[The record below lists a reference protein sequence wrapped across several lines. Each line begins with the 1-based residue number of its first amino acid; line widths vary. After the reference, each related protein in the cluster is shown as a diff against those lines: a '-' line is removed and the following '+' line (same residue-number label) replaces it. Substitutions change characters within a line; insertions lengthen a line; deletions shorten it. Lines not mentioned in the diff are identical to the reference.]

1 MIGGQRLSRLRFP
14 WSADQSRNADSRPD
28 DWRRTIRARLAVT
41 AIAFAAW
48 TVCIEARL
56 LYLQVYRH
64 GAMVARAESQQLQTV
79 EAPAKRGDIVDRN
92 GRLLAYSVEAESL
105 WADPSK
111 VQDVEKTASLIC
123 GALDDCAAADRRDL
137 LQSLRRKGRFAYLAR
152 RLSPGAEER
161 LRALELPGLG
171 FLKESRRDYPNKE
184 MLAHVLGYVG
194 TENQGLGGLESRYDS
209 QVRGQPGKVI
219 VETDAHQRPVSSRI
233 EREATSGAS
242 LELTIDQYL
251 QNIAERELR
260 NGVLENRAAGGSALI
275 MDPATGEIL
284 ALANYP
290 SFNPNIYSKA
300 PDYVRRNRATQE
312 LYEPGSTFKIVTASA
327 ALEEHV
333 LEPDDLVN
341 CAPGHITFGS
351 RTIRDVHAYGVL
363 PFSEVIAKSSNVGA
377 IRVGLQLGPERLGRY
392 VNRFG
397 FGQALGPDFN
407 GQSAGIVWNPSDLTP
422 SALAS
427 VSMGYQV
434 GVTPLQM
441 ATAVSSIANG
451 GTLFQPRIVRAFVKD
466 GRRVAVEPKALR
478 RTISEQTALELTAM
492 MEGVTEFGTAK
503 AAQIDGY
510 TVAGKTGTAAK
521 LVGGRY
527 SQTDYNASFV
537 GFLPSRKPRLTVIVV
552 IDSPRANGYYGGA
565 VAAPIFKRI
574 AEASLRQ
581 LGIPPTINPAPPVLL
596 TRRDE
601 ETLTPTPVRAAMV
614 ERALAPARAG
624 MMPDLRGF
632 SARDAVRTLTTVGMT
647 ARLSGSGFVIEQSPA
662 AGSALVRGDV
672 CTLTLGRRPPA
683 ESGGPTQ

>member
-1 MIGGQRLSRLRFP
+1 
-14 WSADQSRNADSRPD
+14 
-28 DWRRTIRARLAVT
+28 
-41 AIAFAAW
+41 
-48 TVCIEARL
+48 
-56 LYLQVYRH
+56 
-64 GAMVARAESQQLQTV
+64 
-79 EAPAKRGDIVDRN
+79 
-92 GRLLAYSVEAESL
+92 
-105 WADPSK
+105 
-111 VQDVEKTASLIC
+111 
-123 GALDDCAAADRRDL
+123 
-137 LQSLRRKGRFAYLAR
+137 
-152 RLSPGAEER
+152 
-161 LRALELPGLG
+161 
-171 FLKESRRDYPNKE
+171 
-184 MLAHVLGYVG
+184 VG

-624 MMPDLRGF
+624 VMPDLRGF

>member
-1 MIGGQRLSRLRFP
+1 MIGVQRLSRLRFP
-14 WSADQSRNADSRPD
+14 WSADRSRTAGSRPD

-171 FLKESRRDYPNKE
+171 FLKESRRYYPNKE

-260 NGVLENRAAGGSALI
+260 NGVLDNRAAGGSALI
-275 MDPATGEIL
+275 MNPATGEIL

-333 LEPDDLVN
+333 LEPDDPVN

-537 GFLPSRKPRLTVIVV
+537 GFLPSRKPQLTIIVV

-581 LGIPPTINPAPPVLL
+581 LGIPPTINPTPPVLL

-601 ETLTPTPVRAAMV
+601 DTLTPTPVRAAMV

-624 MMPDLRGF
+624 VMPDLRGL
-632 SARDAVRTLTTVGMT
+632 SARDAVRMLTTVGMT

>member
-1 MIGGQRLSRLRFP
+1 MIGAQRLSRLRFP

-123 GALDDCAAADRRDL
+123 GALDGCAAADRRDL

-171 FLKESRRDYPNKE
+171 FLKESRRYYPNKE

-209 QVRGQPGKVI
+209 QVRGQPGMVI

-537 GFLPSRKPRLTVIVV
+537 GFLPSRQPRLTVIVV

-601 ETLTPTPVRAAMV
+601 ETLTPTPVRVAMV

-624 MMPDLRGF
+624 VMPDLRGF

>member
-1 MIGGQRLSRLRFP
+1 MIGVQRLSRLRFP
-14 WSADQSRNADSRPD
+14 WSADRSRTAGSRPD

-123 GALDDCAAADRRDL
+123 GALDDCSAAERRDL

-171 FLKESRRDYPNKE
+171 FLKESRRYYPNKE

-260 NGVLENRAAGGSALI
+260 NGVLDNRAAGGSALI
-275 MDPATGEIL
+275 MNPATGEIL

-333 LEPDDLVN
+333 LEPDDPVN

-537 GFLPSRKPRLTVIVV
+537 GFLPSRKPQLTIIVV

-601 ETLTPTPVRAAMV
+601 DTLTPTPVRAAMV

-624 MMPDLRGF
+624 VMPDLRGL
-632 SARDAVRTLTTVGMT
+632 SARDAVRMLTTVGMT
-647 ARLSGSGFVIEQSPA
+647 ARLSGSGFVIEQSPV

>member
-1 MIGGQRLSRLRFP
+1 MIGAQRLSRLRFP
-14 WSADQSRNADSRPD
+14 WSADRSRTAGSRPD

-123 GALDDCAAADRRDL
+123 GALDDCSAAERRDL

-171 FLKESRRDYPNKE
+171 FLKESRRYYPNKE

-260 NGVLENRAAGGSALI
+260 NGVLDNRAAGGSALI
-275 MDPATGEIL
+275 MNPATGEIL

-333 LEPDDLVN
+333 LEPDDPVN

-537 GFLPSRKPRLTVIVV
+537 GFLPSRKPQLTIIVV

-581 LGIPPTINPAPPVLL
+581 LGIPPTINPTPPVLL

-601 ETLTPTPVRAAMV
+601 DTLTPTPVRAAMV

-624 MMPDLRGF
+624 VMPDLRGL
-632 SARDAVRTLTTVGMT
+632 SARDAVRMLTTVGMT
-647 ARLSGSGFVIEQSPA
+647 ARLSGSGFVIEQSPV